1 MSKDKFTYS
10 TDRERLTEIKIFAAK
25 ANISANRV
33 IDMAIDKYLSEQD
46 KVFKMTD
53 SDTLQGKLP

>member
-10 TDRERLTEIKIFAAK
+10 TDRERITEIKIFAAK

-33 IDMAIDKYLSEQD
+33 VDMAIDQYLGGQAQ
-46 KVFKMTD
+46 VFELTK
-53 SDTLQGKLP
+53 SDKLP